1 MDTFSNITLCD
12 VIRAYFVGHDR
23 LLGTMAFAA
32 NRTAIT
38 LQIVFLAGLSDAI
51 GNSVILLANRVR
63 PFRFTLALLANATL
77 FIFGYFAWALSLS
90 LVANRV
96 FGLAVDYPFFFS
108 IVALSYIPILF
119 SVFSFFPYF
128 GYPINLLL
136 YGISAIYLVR
146 ILVAATELSTMNA
159 FFCTILGF
167 IFLSVIRAT
176 IGRPVIHFGQ
186 WVVST
191 AAGRKLENN
200 IEAALNIQVKRPS

>member
-1 MDTFSNITLCD
+1 MDTLSNITIWD
-12 VIRAYFVGHDR
+12 VLKAYFVGHDE

-32 NRTAIT
+32 NRTAVT

-51 GNSVILLANRVR
+51 GNSVILLANRIR
-63 PFRFTLALLANATL
+63 PFRFTLALIANAIL
-77 FIFGYFAWALSLS
+77 FLFGYFTWALSLS

-96 FGLAVDYPFFFS
+96 FGQAVDYQFFFS

-119 SVFSFFPYF
+119 SLFSFFPYF

-146 ILVAATELSTMNA
+146 ILVAATDLTTTSA
-159 FFCTILGF
+159 FFCAILGF
-167 IFLSVIRAT
+167 IFLTVIRAT

-200 IEAALNIQVKRPS
+200 IESALNIQTGR